1 MDDKKQVFHKGNRKE
16 ISCRSGVERLLTVDK
31 DFKECNVK
39 HSSYASDIR
48 SSQAKSKEYVRRICD
63 YNIASRKQLLPLGS
77 SRPPIT
83 KITSGEFPKLQSF
96 PRKKRTFIDRQRIF
110 RDGGFYPS
118 KSRDVPTRGEVTLL
132 KDRTW
137 NDDDRLCCFHKWA
150 KYFIKNVKADLH
162 PATNSL

>member
-1 MDDKKQVFHKGNRKE
+1 M
-16 ISCRSGVERLLTVDK
+16 ERLLTVDK

-77 SRPPIT
+77 SKPPIT

-110 RDGGFYPS
+110 RDGGLS
-118 KSRDVPTRGEVTLL
+118 
-132 KDRTW
+132 
-137 NDDDRLCCFHKWA
+137 
-150 KYFIKNVKADLH
+150 
-162 PATNSL
+162 